1 MLHDIEKTPGVQGGK
16 ARIAGHSVRVLDI
29 VAWHEKRGIDV
40 LTAQDAVRCGLPD
53 ADQLQFATAEERVLV
68 TFDSDYLQ
76 LAATGIRH
84 AGIAYSRATKYSV
97 GQLIYALLLLHGA
110 LIRDEM

>member
-1 MLHDIEKTPGVQGGK
+1 MAEPLCFFFDQHIPVAVAQG
-16 ARIAGHSVRVLDI
+16 LQY
-29 VAWHEKRGIDV
+29 RGIDV
-40 LTAQDAVRCGLPD
+40 LTAQDAARCGLPD

-76 LAATGIRH
+76 LAATGIGH

-110 LIRDEM
+110 LIRDEMRNRVEYL